1 MLMIQKLM
9 NFFSRV
15 HEIVLDLKLTILRKR
30 IFPLRLPSAELKF
43 ANAIVMEAALKGS
56 IHGFL
61 IDL

>member
-1 MLMIQKLM
+1 MLMIQTLM
-9 NFFSRV
+9 ALFSRV
-15 HEIVLDLKLTILRKR
+15 HEIVWDLKPTILRKR
-30 IFPLRLPSAELKF
+30 RFRLRLPSAELKF